1 MSTEEEQKVVPDAN
15 ENQEEE
21 KEEEPVDLELQ
32 KEMKGLKIEDSDF
45 HKEEKTKKNG
55 KKSKNQE
62 GKKTKKKGQDFIDY
76 ANKNNIQI
84 NIEYEENKYQL
95 KNKGNQKV
103 GEKGGNIF
111 NDNKKQYNRGGY
123 KNDKNRPQKRQ
134 QQHMFTGNKFD
145 SFSQRPHFQPNYYQR
160 QSPKKLTEN
169 KEIFDYLEKLFG
181 EDSLNKNIYIR
192 NRIKDGKILVSEI
205 LAYNDIKR
213 NNINEE
219 KILEIVKDSQNLE
232 CINEENKNYIKIK
245 NFDNFKL
252 LTVNQIYE
260 NKKNNQKMKYMP
272 QYGYPQYPYPINNFY
287 NFQNNPFIYNQHPS
301 YYSPAGYAATPEN
314 K

>member
-1 MSTEEEQKVVPDAN
+1 
-15 ENQEEE
+15 
-21 KEEEPVDLELQ
+21 
-32 KEMKGLKIEDSDF
+32 MKGLKIEESDF
-45 HKEEKTKKNG
+45 DKQTKAKKSG
-55 KKSKNQE
+55 KKPKNQE
-62 GKKTKKKGQDFIDY
+62 EKKVKKKGQDFIDY

-95 KNKGNQKV
+95 KKKEDRKI
-103 GEKGGNIF
+103 GEKGGNRF
-111 NDNKKQYNRGGY
+111 NDNKKQYNRGGF

-145 SFSQRPHFQPNYYQR
+145 AFNQRPQFQPNYYQR
-160 QSPKKLTEN
+160 SIPRLIEN
-169 KEIFDYLEKLFG
+169 KEISEYLEKLFG

-219 KILEIVKDSQNLE
+219 KILEIIKDNQNLE
-232 CINEENKNYIKIK
+232 CVNEENKNYIKIK
-245 NFDNFKL
+245 NFDTFKL

-260 NKKNNQKMKYMP
+260 NKQKMQKIQYMP
-272 QYGYPQYPYPINNFY
+272 QYGYPYPQYPYPGNNFY
-287 NFQNNPFIYNQHPS
+287 NFQNNVFIYNKYPS
-301 YYSPAGYAATPEN
+301 HYPPAGNVSTPEN